1 MVEEAVAV
9 AAEMAAAVET
19 AEAMAAELV
28 AVTVAA
34 TVAATAE
41 DQLVAVAAVVLGEQ
55 QIAARLH
62 FRPDSR
68 CARTGV

>member
-1 MVEEAVAV
+1 MEEAVVA

-19 AEAMAAELV
+19 AEAMGAELV
-28 AVTVAA
+28 AV
-34 TVAATAE
+34 TAE